1 MFVAVVFSSKI
12 LVDLSSIVYYLSLR
26 INNFKSVKKTEKS
39 THSTLINNSVSFFMF
54 DAVMT
59 SSMIMT
65 NELFFNLTLNN
76 LHKIKIQSQD
86 ASNQILDFSI
96 NTNK

>member
-1 MFVAVVFSSKI
+1 MFVVVVFSSKI

-26 INNFKSVKKTEKS
+26 INFKSVKKKKKS
-39 THSTLINNSVSFFMF
+39 TRSTLIIVYFFMF